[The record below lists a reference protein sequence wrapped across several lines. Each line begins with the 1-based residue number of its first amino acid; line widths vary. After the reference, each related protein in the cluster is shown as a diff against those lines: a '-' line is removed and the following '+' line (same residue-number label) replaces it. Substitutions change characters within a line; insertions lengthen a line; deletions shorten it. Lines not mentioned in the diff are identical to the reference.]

1 MDGPDWLRTQ
11 LTSFTCP
18 ACGRRY
24 RGSKIRLLAERDGL
38 FFVDLDCGR
47 CGSHTVAIVTVEMD
61 DTQASITEIS
71 DLRLSTD
78 GLLSTDYMPE
88 HFGEE
93 LPPGAS
99 PVTADDVLE
108 MHEFLSHF
116 QGDISHL
123 FPHGGPGAHGAQRT
137 DGAERR

>member
-38 FFVDLDCGR
+38 FFVDLDCAR

-61 DTQASITEIS
+61 DTQGSITEIS
-71 DLRLSTD
+71 DLSLSTE
-78 GLLSTDYMPE
+78 GLLADYMPE
-88 HFGEE
+88 HLGEE
-93 LPPGAS
+93 LPPGAA

-108 MHEFLSHF
+108 MHEFLSAF
-116 QGDISHL
+116 KGDISHL
-123 FPHGGPGAHGAQRT
+123 FPRGGPGTKDAQRT